1 MTISIIPMWSYIVWQ
16 EKEVP
21 WTKHQA
27 PSGPK
32 KLLDQV
38 ARHGVK
44 EEADHKE
51 QENEEKNFQQE
62 PTIRVPD
69 KVADRLE
76 RVQEPDEA
84 GIWAAGAGEQGRT
97 RRRKRAR
104 KWGEGGERDRKRGM
118 VSMEVGT
125 LMATS
130 NSWHISPPKI
140 FSCCYW

>member
-1 MTISIIPMWSYIVWQ
+1 MRQ

-21 WTKHQA
+21 RTKCQA

-32 KLLDQV
+32 ELLDQV
-38 ARHGVK
+38 AGHGVK

-84 GIWAAGAGEQGRT
+84 GIRAAGAGEQGGM
-97 RRRKRAR
+97 RRKRAR
-104 KWGEGGERDRKRGM
+104 KWGERETGRHE
-118 VSMEVGT
+118 
-125 LMATS
+125 
-130 NSWHISPPKI
+130 
-140 FSCCYW
+140 